1 MQELFLLCAF
11 IFNVLRSLSKR
22 LLWAVAVML
31 FPVVLLFASL
41 FIWAGAGVAVWSL
54 GVWAGV
60 WAPVAVAV
68 GFRVGRGELRRV
80 LKSPEPWAGSGL
92 VPWTGLFMPG
102 LTLPGIRL
110 FLPSP
115 CRRWLSG
122 GCSAR
127 FLKLGCGLRFSR
139 PALRACSAFAA
150 ARCCRAAQV

>member
-11 IFNVLRSLSKR
+11 IFKVLRSFSKR
-22 LLWAVAVML
+22 LATAVAVML

-41 FIWAGAGVAVWSL
+41 FIGAGAGVAVWSL

-60 WAPVAVAV
+60 WVAVAV

-80 LKSPEPWAGSGL
+80 MKSPEPWAGSGL

-127 FLKLGCGLRFSR
+127 FLKLGCRLRFSR